1 VNNILEAYRR
11 FSGTPLD
18 RALAALVGCV
28 CVVGPPLLLGY
39 WGVIYALIVVIL
51 MQMLDLWKTRNRKE
65 VRHVA

>member
-1 VNNILEAYRR
+1 MTNILEAYRR

-28 CVVGPPLLLGY
+28 CVLVPPLLLGD

-51 MQMLDLWKTRNRKE
+51 MQMLDLWKTRNRTE
-65 VRHVA
+65 VDHVA